1 MAAPAVMAARVAQVV
16 RYLATAAA
24 VALEERAVSEAPEV
38 EAVMVPPLLKVSEEL
53 ATAAPAESVAWEVPA
68 ATAVLAAGQ
77 WALGLMEIVGTAAR
91 EAQAVP
97 QVSVASGMSM

>member
-38 EAVMVPPLLKVSEEL
+38 EAVMGVM
-53 ATAAPAESVAWEVPA
+53 PAQIQ
-68 ATAVLAAGQ
+68 VLP
-77 WALGLMEIVGTAAR
+77 
-91 EAQAVP
+91 EAQMAV
-97 QVSVASGMSM
+97 AEA